1 VKILVSNLGKRYGFQ
16 FVIRK
21 VDFTIDYG
29 EILGLSGRNGAG
41 KSTIMQ
47 MVSGYLSP
55 SEGSVRYE
63 VKDQVIEREN
73 IYTYISYTAPYIDM
87 PPKLTIEELFSHYKF
102 FKKVSMEHYKE
113 FIEYCEIDDQGDK
126 FIENFSSGMKQKIAL
141 GLNLVTL
148 SDLMLFDEPTSYLDT
163 QAKEWFYKKILLQKG
178 QKTVIIASNDS
189 EDFKN
194 CDRIYEIQK

>member
-1 VKILVSNLGKRYGFQ
+1 MKILVSNLGKRYGFQ

-63 VKDQVIEREN
+63 VKDQVVEREN
-73 IYTYISYTAPYIDM
+73 IYNYISYTAPYIDM
-87 PPKLTIEELFSHYKF
+87 PPKLTIEELFNHYKF
-102 FKKVSMEHYKE
+102 FKKVTMKHYKE

-126 FIENFSSGMKQKIAL
+126 FIENFGPK
-141 GLNLVTL
+141 
-148 SDLMLFDEPTSYLDT
+148 
-163 QAKEWFYKKILLQKG
+163 
-178 QKTVIIASNDS
+178 
-189 EDFKN
+189 
-194 CDRIYEIQK
+194 

>member
-87 PPKLTIEELFSHYKF
+87 PPKLTIEELFNHYKF

-148 SDLMLFDEPTSYLDT
+148 SDLMLFDEPTSYLDS

>member
-148 SDLMLFDEPTSYLDT
+148 SDLMLFDEPTSYLDS